1 MIQVPHHFE
10 PRTYQLD
17 LMRALDSGFDR
28 AVTVWHRRA
37 GKDKT
42 LFNIIIKKALE
53 RVGTYYYF
61 FPEFAQGRRVIWDG
75 IDNDGF
81 KFLDHIPKEL
91 IVKPNGLNR
100 TDMKISLVN
109 GSIIQIIGT
118 DKFDKIRGS
127 NPIGCVFSEFAFQNP
142 KAWDIVRPILKLN
155 GGWAVFN
162 STPFGKNHF
171 YKLYEM
177 GKGNDRWFTDLV
189 TADDSKDENGNRYV
203 TDEMIQEERDEGYSE
218 DMIQQEYYCDF
229 TANAQGFYYLKY
241 IEQAFEEGRIGNIP
255 HEANIAVD
263 TWWDIGVSDS
273 TAIWFTQTVGRT
285 IHVIDFYQ
293 HNSVGV
299 EHYAKHLQTLPYVY
313 GTHHFPHDM
322 SHTEFGT
329 GRSRLE
335 SAEGLFGTQNLD
347 VLPKLSREDGINA
360 VRLILPKC
368 YFDAEKC
375 EKGIEALQNYHRQ
388 WDDKLQEFKNQP
400 VHDWASHPADAF
412 RYFAIGLTMPRDRR
426 GPKSDFMRRKQR
438 LRSKGW
444 MLA

>member
-1 MIQVPHHFE
+1 MITIPHHFT

-17 LMRALDSGFDR
+17 LMAALDSGYKR

-53 RVGTYYYF
+53 RVGIYYYF
-61 FPEFAQGRRVIWDG
+61 FPEFSQGRRVIWDG

-81 KFLDHIPKEL
+81 KFLHHIPKEL
-91 IVKPNGLNR
+91 IVKPNGLNK
-100 TDMKISLVN
+100 TDMKIELVN

-118 DKFDKIRGS
+118 DKFDKVRGS
-127 NPIGCVFSEFAFQNP
+127 NPVGCVFSEYAFQNP
-142 KAWDIVRPILKLN
+142 AAWDVVRPILSAN

-171 YKLYEM
+171 YDLYEM
-177 GKGNDRWFTDLV
+177 AKDNENWFTGFITV
-189 TADDSKDENGNRYV
+189 DDSKDENGERYV
-203 TDEMIQEERDEGYSE
+203 PQEVIDEDRASGMSEE
-218 DMIQQEYYCDF
+218 MIQQEYYCDF

-241 IEQAFEEGRIGNIP
+241 MEQALDEGRITHVP
-255 HEANIAVD
+255 YEANVAVD

-285 IHVIDFYQ
+285 VHLIDFYQ
-293 HNSVGV
+293 SNSVGI

-329 GRSRLE
+329 GKSRLE
-335 SAEGLFGTQNLD
+335 SAEGLFGAANLD

-368 YFDAEKC
+368 YFDETKC
-375 EKGIEALQNYHRQ
+375 ADGIKALQNYHRQ

-400 VHDWASHPADAF
+400 VHDWSSHPADAF
-412 RYFAIGLTMPRDRR
+412 RYFATGLTMPRQRSQ
-426 GPKSDFMRRKQR
+426 KSEFMRRKQR
-438 LRSKGW
+438 LRSKSW
-444 MLA
+444 MVA